1 MKSLDDL
8 VPHYLDVVSNEV
20 VAAIWCNDG
29 AKNVRDEAKMCGD
42 LVPNS
47 LAEARNEV
55 IPAANPAQAV
65 PDRQGLRAGD
75 APQGLSSPRMPACG
89 KVAVG
94 IEAGEMRSLE
104 RRAGEGAS
112 LAIQRLNR
120 RIGGPMGFVD
130 TGLHVAMETGVR
142 PVGGVADMTGGE
154 RVVMDRGFNK
164 FQQCTAVYVY
174 ELLCRLEL
182 LWFRNITARI
192 FVKPIPKNP

>member
-142 PVGGVADMTGGE
+142 QIGRAHV
-154 RVVMDRGFNK
+154 
-164 FQQCTAVYVY
+164 
-174 ELLCRLEL
+174 
-182 LWFRNITARI
+182 
-192 FVKPIPKNP
+192 